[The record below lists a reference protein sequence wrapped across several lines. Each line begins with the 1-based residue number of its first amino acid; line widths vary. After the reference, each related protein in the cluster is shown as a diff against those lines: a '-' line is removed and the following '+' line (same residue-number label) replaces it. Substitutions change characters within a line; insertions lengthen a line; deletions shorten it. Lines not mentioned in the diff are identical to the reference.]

1 MEDSETIGMQNPIFK
16 IMMGNNDRQD
26 NINPNS
32 MGMNNQMDM
41 NNMNQM
47 MNNQLDMNNQM
58 DMNNM
63 NQMMNNQLVMN
74 NMNLMKQYNQMNQ
87 NNDINKI
94 EDNDPMN
101 LMNQNINRVNQIF
114 GVSKFKDE
122 FPEINEPKNC
132 IYFIRNDDGKRF
144 GILIPYSLKSDEL
157 YPIAEKYKL
166 HEYSD
171 LKLFYKNNYLRED
184 ETPIGH
190 ISFGDEINIVEEFS
204 DIDFTYYQSYLSKN
218 KKKEKTTI
226 VFAFSSGNKKA
237 MKFTL
242 ETTVKEMIK
251 MFFFEN
257 RIPEKEKKNFMLL
270 YNGNKLDFNDNS
282 TLLEKGITIG
292 CTNIFVQ
299 QNHQINNGISC
310 HGKKIGLK
318 IYNKETLIVNI
329 MIGTLNT
336 IECLYRF
343 LEEINS
349 ANNKKIQK
357 LEMIGGQ
364 ELKRDDKRTF
374 SSIGIRNDF
383 ICKIEFIE

>member
-32 MGMNNQMDM
+32 MG
-41 NNMNQM
+41 
-47 MNNQLDMNNQM
+47 MNNQM

-144 GILIPYSLKSDEL
+144 GILIPYSLKRDEL

-218 KKKEKTTI
+218 NKKEKI
-226 VFAFSSGNKKA
+226 NVYFVFSCGNKKH
-237 MKFTL
+237 MLFTL

-251 MFFFEN
+251 IFFFEN
-257 RIPEKEKKNFMLL
+257 RIPEKEKKNFMLF

-292 CTNIFVQ
+292 CINIFVQ

-318 IYNKETLIVNI
+318 IYNKETLIINI

-336 IECLYRF
+336 IECLYRI
-343 LEEINS
+343 LEETYF
-349 ANNKKIQK
+349 ANHKKIQK
-357 LEMIGGQ
+357 LEIGGQ

-383 ICKIEFIE
+383 ICNIEFIE

>member
-1 MEDSETIGMQNPIFK
+1 MVESETGMQNPIFK

-32 MGMNNQMDM
+32 MG
-41 NNMNQM
+41 
-47 MNNQLDMNNQM
+47 MNNQM

-132 IYFIRNDDGKRF
+132 IYYIRNDDGKRF

-166 HEYSD
+166 HKYSD

-204 DIDFTYYQSYLSKN
+204 DIDFTYYQSYLSRNN
-218 KKKEKTTI
+218 KKK
-226 VFAFSSGNKKA
+226 
-237 MKFTL
+237 
-242 ETTVKEMIK
+242 
-251 MFFFEN
+251 
-257 RIPEKEKKNFMLL
+257 
-270 YNGNKLDFNDNS
+270 ND
-282 TLLEKGITIG
+282 
-292 CTNIFVQ
+292 
-299 QNHQINNGISC
+299 
-310 HGKKIGLK
+310 
-318 IYNKETLIVNI
+318 
-329 MIGTLNT
+329 
-336 IECLYRF
+336 
-343 LEEINS
+343 
-349 ANNKKIQK
+349 
-357 LEMIGGQ
+357 
-364 ELKRDDKRTF
+364 
-374 SSIGIRNDF
+374 
-383 ICKIEFIE
+383 